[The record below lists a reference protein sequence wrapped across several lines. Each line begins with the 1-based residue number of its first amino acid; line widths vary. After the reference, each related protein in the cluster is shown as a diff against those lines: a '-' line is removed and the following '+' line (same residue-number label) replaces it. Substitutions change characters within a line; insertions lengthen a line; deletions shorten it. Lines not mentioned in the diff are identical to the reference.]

1 MKKTIIAVALML
13 LCLCGCRVIHA
24 DAPIQTTAT
33 VTGLIDNRT
42 VEVILEDGSVQSFLF
57 FDDEV
62 AEKLSI
68 AEETAKK
75 VTISYEEKEGQS
87 LKVIVAVE

>member
-1 MKKTIIAVALML
+1 MKKTIVAILLML
-13 LCLCGCRVIHA
+13 LCLVGCRVYQ
-24 DAPIQTTAT
+24 APTYEQIGAT
-33 VTGLIDNRT
+33 VTGLIDSRT

-68 AEETAKK
+68 AEETEAP

>member
-1 MKKTIIAVALML
+1 MKKFIAITLML
-13 LCLCGCRVIHA
+13 LCLCGCRVY
-24 DAPIQTTAT
+24 QTPATEQIGAT
-33 VTGLIDNRT
+33 VTGLIDSRT

-57 FDDEV
+57 FDEEV

-68 AEETAKK
+68 AEETAEQ
-75 VTISYEEKEGQS
+75 VTISYEEKDGQS